1 MKMSFLSLVGSAKP
15 VSNGLEASSLA
26 FGLEINHQLWFLGSS
41 AFPELEDTDTA
52 MRMV

>member
-15 VSNGLEASSLA
+15 VSNGLEAPSLA